1 MEYQFNL
8 DIPYVKADEAM
19 EKLAAAGFFN
29 TYYDQPIAVS
39 RNENG
44 YQYQIEETKNVRMH
58 IISESVSPSETI
70 QVISRLFNIESDA
83 ITYEKSILQDWQ
95 QPNPAIPITEE
106 WEIIS
111 PEEDPS
117 TKYSIILDSMGGFGT
132 GSHETTR
139 DCLKMILDKDFS
151 DKTIIDVGTGSGV
164 LSVAA
169 AMKGAETVIALDI
182 EPCEREVR
190 LNAELNNIKVIQPDQ
205 KDLIQEKLKT
215 PITIDW
221 VFINI
226 GSNETICIMEKQDFF
241 DRKVNHFLISGI
253 VEWSMDKLVDYFIAN
268 EYQLIDTIKSNEWVT
283 MQFSIKP

>member
-1 MEYQFNL
+1 MEYQFMF
-8 DIPYVKADEAM
+8 DIPYVMADEAM
-19 EKLAAAGFFN
+19 EKLAAAGYFN

-44 YQYQIEETKNVRMH
+44 YQYQIEETQNVRMH
-58 IISESVSPSETI
+58 IISDSVSPSETI
-70 QVISRLFNIESDA
+70 HVISRLINIENDA
-83 ITYEKSILQDWQ
+83 ITYEKYILQDWQ
-95 QPNPAIPITEE
+95 QPIPAIPINED

-111 PEEDPS
+111 PEDDPS
-117 TKYSIILDSMGGFGT
+117 TKYSIILDSRGGFGT

-151 DKTIIDVGTGSGV
+151 NKTIIDVGTGSGV

-169 AMKGAETVIALDI
+169 AMKGAVTVIALDI

-190 LNAELNNIKVIQPDQ
+190 LNAELNNITGIQPAQ
-205 KDLIQEKLKT
+205 KDLIHEKIKT

-226 GSNETICIMEKQDFF
+226 GSEETIRIMEKQDFF

-253 VEWSMDKLVDYFIAN
+253 VEWSMDKLVDYFITN
-268 EYQLIDTIKSNEWVT
+268 GYQMIDTKKSNEWVT
-283 MQFSIKP
+283 MQFSLMP